1 MTKNFTAQTLY
12 SWKRCLPEEE
22 RSEWELLTFNP
33 DDFFGTSLLFR
44 RKDRSSYAVGVVGE
58 ASNSDRFF
66 ELPMFLQFYFAA
78 RQTENIWVLLA
89 FDGNGEIMLRI
100 RFTPG
105 KAPLVVSTE
114 LLSSEVQRCMINRH
128 GHILVGYDNS
138 LYFSDTQNSEEFSPI
153 ADLSIEHTH
162 PGAKGFVLP
171 LLEWYDAEGNLIH
184 MFTDNM
190 NTSITEINIDAED
203 RALVTVDLADPIIR
217 LSLDGIT
224 CIEKNCLEGTV
235 IEGITEASD
244 KSGYLI
250 SCTRKENDPSKFE
263 TLPTGLPPFAETF
276 WLDADGDRYCDCRAF
291 SESGEQLPLDS
302 YSCRGNTI
310 LIEDEGWI
318 YRIML

>member
-250 SCTRKENDPSKFE
+250 S
-263 TLPTGLPPFAETF
+263 
-276 WLDADGDRYCDCRAF
+276 
-291 SESGEQLPLDS
+291 
-302 YSCRGNTI
+302 
-310 LIEDEGWI
+310 
-318 YRIML
+318 